1 LVRLQATGRGGANE
15 VMIMKNPS
23 IAGKLSKR
31 FLLSLPEGVYLV
43 SNVMDAPGQPIFAQT
58 VAPVAQCLTQ
68 WQAIV
73 AARVNHRLCH
83 VFRNPADYLT
93 MSLDVPYPRER
104 N

>member
-1 LVRLQATGRGGANE
+1 
-15 VMIMKNPS
+15 MKNPS

-31 FLLSLPEGVYLV
+31 FLLGLPEGVYLV

-58 VAPVAQCLTQ
+58 VVPVSQRLAQ

-73 AARVNHRLCH
+73 DAGVNHRLCH
-83 VFRNPADYLT
+83 VFKHPADYLT
-93 MSLDVPYPRER
+93 MSLEVPYPHER